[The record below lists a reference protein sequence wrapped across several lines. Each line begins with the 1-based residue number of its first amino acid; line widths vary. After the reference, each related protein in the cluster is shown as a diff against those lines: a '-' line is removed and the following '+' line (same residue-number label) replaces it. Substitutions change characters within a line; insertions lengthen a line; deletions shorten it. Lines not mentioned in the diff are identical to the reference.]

1 MQTVAEQLR
10 RTREQQ
16 RLSIEDVAEI
26 TKLRRDHVRALE
38 AGDYG
43 KFSASI
49 YVRGSVRSYAAL
61 LKMDVPRLLEA
72 LQKEMNPKNAASSE
86 ENSLTRSKGIL
97 EVLALHLSRI
107 NWKLAV
113 PVVFL
118 IFLIAAGILGVQ
130 FWRHHQTRDPLI
142 DLGKGEYSGGHALPI
157 EHLPLPSSPTNQP

>member
-1 MQTVAEQLR
+1 MPTVAEQLR

-49 YVRGSVRSYAAL
+49 YVRGSVRSYAML
-61 LKMDVPRLLEA
+61 LKLDVPRMLEA
-72 LQKEMNPKNAASSE
+72 LQKEMNPKNAARSE
-86 ENSLTRSKGIL
+86 ENSPTHSKGIL
-97 EVLALHLSRI
+97 EILALHLSRI

-113 PVVFL
+113 PVFVL

-130 FWRHHQTRDPLI
+130 FWRHHQTRDPLA
-142 DLGKGEYSGGHALPI
+142 DLGKGEYSGKQALPI
-157 EHLPLPSSPTNQP
+157 EHLPLPPPPTNQP

>member
-1 MQTVAEQLR
+1 MPTVAEQLR

-49 YVRGSVRSYAAL
+49 YVRGSVRSYAML
-61 LKMDVPRLLEA
+61 LKLDVPRLLKA
-72 LQKEMNPKNAASSE
+72 LQKEMNPKNAARSE
-86 ENSLTRSKGIL
+86 ENSLMHSKGII
-97 EVLALHLSRI
+97 EILALYLSRI

-113 PVVFL
+113 PLFVL

-130 FWRHHQTRDPLI
+130 FWRHHQTRDPLA
-142 DLGKGEYSGGHALPI
+142 DLGKGKYSGKQALPI
-157 EHLPLPSSPTNQP
+157 EHLPLPPPPTNQP